1 MRDVSPS
8 IAPSHR
14 FQFGMNSMNNLLSQM
29 PKKPVLNIRCQTR
42 ADIKNAIQ
50 MLGQWVLYK
59 IQHDSILTRQIL
71 GTQLVAGLS
80 RLAYEW
86 WRWLPQEAGN
96 EILSANDA
104 DQQMLHGLSKELYGP
119 NYKEDYDHL
128 ASIFMSARLCDLSK
142 SEEYFCYMQN
152 LLVSSSKSTKQHT

>member
-14 FQFGMNSMNNLLSQM
+14 FQFGINSMNNLLSQM
-29 PKKPVLNIRCQTR
+29 PEKPILNIQCQTR

-50 MLGQWVLYK
+50 MLGQWFLYK

-80 RLAYEW
+80 GLAYEW
-86 WRWLPQEAGN
+86 WRWLPQEAQN
-96 EILSANDA
+96 EMISADE
-104 DQQMLHGLSKELYGP
+104 QILHGLSKEFYGP
-119 NYKEDYDHL
+119 DDKEYYDHL
-128 ASIFMSARLCDLSK
+128 DSLFMSSR
-142 SEEYFCYMQN
+142 
-152 LLVSSSKSTKQHT
+152 